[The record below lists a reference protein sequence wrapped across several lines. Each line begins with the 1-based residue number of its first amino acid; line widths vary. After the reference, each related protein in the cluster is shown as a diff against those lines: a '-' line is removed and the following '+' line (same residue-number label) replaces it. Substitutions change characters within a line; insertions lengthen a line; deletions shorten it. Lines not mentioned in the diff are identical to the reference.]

1 MNPTSLCLMGASCR
15 AAAQAA
21 QRAGVE
27 DLHAWDDFIDAD
39 LSEIAHASPLAL
51 LDCNELPSG
60 VFDRM
65 PLVLCGGMENKPG
78 LVHSLIELGA
88 ICGVTAESIQD
99 LRSIDRWQS
108 WALRAEVGWPETLP
122 ANELFHPANFS
133 DYRTTTHRWLV
144 KPRWGAGGIH
154 VRSLD
159 SLQGGIPVIQPDDY
173 LQRYIDG
180 ISIGVTYCSDR
191 NQTRLVGIA
200 QAIPSELL
208 EAPLEFIYTGN
219 IAPYRLSKEAY
230 RKVQRFGQLVPQ
242 ETYLQGLWQAD
253 FQLDSDGQVW
263 LLEINPRWS
272 ASMELHE
279 TLQEVSWMQE
289 HLRILQHGMQ
299 VPRMPSGSD
308 PQDQLINDRML
319 AKGILYAPTTIRVN
333 AEQVDRLW
341 QVRWRGSYRELLSST
356 FRLADIPRLSAS
368 DDPTQGLELA
378 SGTPIAT
385 ILCSGV
391 SQEDLIGKLRHA
403 RKILLDWLQTK

>member
-1 MNPTSLCLMGASCR
+1 
-15 AAAQAA
+15 
-21 QRAGVE
+21 
-27 DLHAWDDFIDAD
+27 
-39 LSEIAHASPLAL
+39 
-51 LDCNELPSG
+51 
-60 VFDRM
+60 
-65 PLVLCGGMENKPG
+65 
-78 LVHSLIELGA
+78 
-88 ICGVTAESIQD
+88 
-99 LRSIDRWQS
+99 
-108 WALRAEVGWPETLP
+108 
-122 ANELFHPANFS
+122 
-133 DYRTTTHRWLV
+133 
-144 KPRWGAGGIH
+144 
-154 VRSLD
+154 
-159 SLQGGIPVIQPDDY
+159 
-173 LQRYIDG
+173 
-180 ISIGVTYCSDR
+180 
-191 NQTRLVGIA
+191 
-200 QAIPSELL
+200 
-208 EAPLEFIYTGN
+208 
-219 IAPYRLSKEAY
+219 
-230 RKVQRFGQLVPQ
+230 
-242 ETYLQGLWQAD
+242 
-253 FQLDSDGQVW
+253 
-263 LLEINPRWS
+263 
-272 ASMELHE
+272 MELHE